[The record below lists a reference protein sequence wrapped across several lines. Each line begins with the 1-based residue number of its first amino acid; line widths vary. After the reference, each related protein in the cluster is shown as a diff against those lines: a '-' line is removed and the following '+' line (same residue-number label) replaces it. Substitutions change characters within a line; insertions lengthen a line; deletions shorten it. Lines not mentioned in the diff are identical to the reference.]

1 MNFAMHFRY
10 LRYTRSVSPTWR
22 ALGVAALFQMASL
35 LALLLLGAAGM
46 QAHAT
51 ELVYAPINP
60 SFGGNPNNA
69 PGLMSIAQSQNA
81 FRAPATTPV
90 EAFNQSLQRA
100 ILSRL
105 TSQTMTAL
113 FGNNTVLENGSYD
126 TPGYTIKVE
135 QIGNTITITTTDKNT
150 GAVASFEMSTP

>member
-1 MNFAMHFRY
+1 MNFDMN
-10 LRYTRSVSPTWR
+10 LRYFRSGPPTWQGHHCSVFR
-22 ALGVAALFQMASL
+22 MFSL
-35 LALLLLGAAGM
+35 LALLLWCALGTP
-46 QAHAT
+46 AHAT

-69 PGLMSIAQSQNA
+69 PGLMSAAQSQNG

-113 FGNNTVLENGSYD
+113 FGNNSVLENGSYD
-126 TPGYTIKVE
+126 TPGYTVKVE
-135 QIGNTITITTTDKNT
+135 QIGNIITITTTDKNT
-150 GAVASFEMSTP
+150 GAVAIFEMSTP